1 MKHFLLVLICAG
13 VLHAQTATLSDATQQ
28 HFAAA
33 QAAQQNKD
41 YVTAEREYRV
51 VVASAP
57 NFAEGHMNLGLVFQ
71 LQEKLPPAMAEFR
84 RALQIKPK
92 LTGANFFLGVDL
104 CKSGQGL
111 QAIPYL
117 KAAALGSPQSADIWS
132 WLATAQETSG
142 QSQAEVATLKRGLE
156 SHPKN
161 ADLLYLLGRGY
172 EKLGKEQVVSLQQSA
187 PNSARSEQLLGES
200 YATSSQWSLAVIHFQ
215 NALKLSPELT
225 GLHVELGEVFLR
237 AEKLKAAIDE
247 FDAELKLHPQ
257 QLRAIVR
264 SGEVKLINGD
274 IDAALADWGRAIAI
288 DKPQAELVLGM
299 RETGFGDA
307 ALEQPPE
314 AIREKLRPLTA
325 MLEEKHTPASHF
337 ALAFI
342 AAQEGGASAVGGEVA
357 PTGNC
362 AEAELGATLTQGRVS
377 GLAPCAAGTANLPAD
392 LRDPLVAA
400 LVESGDCEA
409 ALKLLSTVP
418 VAESRAPEPS
428 YWRARCYEKMATTT
442 YLQLYRTDPDSY
454 RLHQLMADL
463 ESTRGDDVKAIEEYR
478 AAIAAKPDLPN
489 LHYSLGH
496 LLWKGLVVPEARVEL
511 QAELAINPRHPG
523 ALHDLGNT
531 YLSEYQAE
539 KAKPYLEQAA
549 ASDPANLDIRRD
561 LGTVY
566 AQLHENA
573 KAETEYKRAM
583 PSDHDGAIHYKLGR
597 LYQSEGRKEEAARE
611 FAASEKLN
619 RASHEKLETQTQR
632 RGEIE
637 HVQ

>member
-1 MKHFLLVLICAG
+1 MKYLIFILVYAGLLHPQI
-13 VLHAQTATLSDATQQ
+13 ATLSEAAQQ

-41 YVTAEREYRV
+41 YVTAEREYRAAL
-51 VVASAP
+51 ASAQT
-57 NFAEGHMNLGLVFQ
+57 FAEGHMNLGLVYQ
-71 LQEKLPPAMAEFR
+71 LQEKLPQAMAEFR

-117 KAAALGSPQSADIWS
+117 KAAAQASPRSADIWS
-132 WLATAQETSG
+132 WLATAQEMSG
-142 QSQAEVATLKRGLE
+142 QLQAEVATLKRGLE
-156 SHPKN
+156 SQPKN

-172 EKLGKEQVVSLQQSA
+172 EKLGKDQVVSLQQSA

-215 NALKLSPELT
+215 NALKLSPET
-225 GLHVELGEVFLR
+225 PGLHVELGEVFLR
-237 AEKLKAAIDE
+237 SEKLKAAADE
-247 FDAELKLHPQ
+247 FDVELKLHPQ
-257 QLRAIVR
+257 LLRAMVR
-264 SGEVKLINGD
+264 SGEAKLIDGD
-274 IDAALADWGRAIAI
+274 IDGALADWDKALSI
-288 DKPQAELVLGM
+288 DKPQIERVLGM
-299 RETGFGDA
+299 REAGFGDA
-307 ALEQPPE
+307 ALEQLPD
-314 AIREKLRPLTA
+314 ATREKLKALAPA
-325 MLEEKHTPASHF
+325 LEEKHTPASQF
-337 ALAFI
+337 TLAFV
-342 AAQEGGASAVGGEVA
+342 AAQEGSPPADANKEIPS
-357 PTGNC
+357 TNC
-362 AEAELGATLTQGRVS
+362 AEAELAATLNQGRVS
-377 GLAPCAAGTANLPAD
+377 GLAACAAEAVKLPSGM
-392 LRDPLVAA
+392 RDQLVAA
-400 LVESGDCEA
+400 LVESGDYEA
-409 ALKLLSTVP
+409 ALRLLSTLP
-418 VAESRAPEPS
+418 AAESRAPEPS
-428 YWRARCYEKMATTT
+428 YWRARCYEKMATAA
-442 YLQLYRTDPDSY
+442 YLQLYRADPDSY
-454 RLHQLMADL
+454 RLHQLLADL

-549 ASDPANLDIRRD
+549 ASDPANLDIHRD
-561 LGTVY
+561 LGAAY

-573 KAETEYKRAM
+573 KAEAEYKRAM

-619 RASHEKLETQTQR
+619 RASHEKLEAQTQR
-632 RGEIE
+632 RAEIE